1 LGSEVRRL
9 EVLLCYNYQNG
20 VTNEKK
26 DIIFVIELKLF
37 SIGII
42 SLLETIQ
49 SMKTIDVGIMDI
61 DVKTSI
67 LEWGSE
73 VQNIENKILGNKY
86 EPKVTME
93 DKVYL
98 ETYYRH
104 QPGNVI
110 VDETLANI
118 KARGL

>member
-1 LGSEVRRL
+1 MGSEVRRL

>member
-1 LGSEVRRL
+1 MGSEVRRL

-86 EPKVTME
+86 EPKVIME

>member
-1 LGSEVRRL
+1 LGNEVRRL

-67 LEWGSE
+67 LEWGSK